1 MADIENPIA
10 LEKSQDSVGQSKAQ
24 ETGEYPPGVME
35 KASEYGVQPSQ
46 WQQYGAQIQ
55 GEYDRIVKLIMK
67 EYKMLDEI
75 EQNEIL
81 LAIQSGD
88 DSALDDVL
96 LHVEAK
102 LADQDRALPS
112 VMNNLKKVAA
122 KNILQLAAEGK
133 LHTNVVAQRDDTLVQ
148 IVDILVG
155 LFRALNQPEQD
166 NVMANIKQGN
176 LAILDSLIH
185 NLPMLGYKTD
195 KVDRNVLKQAF
206 AKKLVELV

>member
-10 LEKSQDSVGQSKAQ
+10 LEKSQDAMGKSQAQ
-24 ETGEYPPGVME
+24 EGGEFPPGVME
-35 KASEYGVQPSQ
+35 KAREYGVQPSQ

-67 EYKMLDEI
+67 EYKMLDDV
-75 EQNEIL
+75 EQKEIL

-96 LHVEAK
+96 LNVEAR
-102 LADQDRALPS
+102 LSDQDRALPS

-133 LHTNVVAQRDDTLVQ
+133 LGHGVVAKRDEAMTQL
-148 IVDILVG
+148 VDILLG

-166 NVMANIKQGN
+166 STMIAIKQGN
-176 LAILDSLIH
+176 LAVLDSLVG

-195 KVDRNVLKQAF
+195 KVDLLVLKQTLAQ
-206 AKKLVELV
+206 KLIELI

>member
-10 LEKSQDSVGQSKAQ
+10 LEKSQDSLGSSKAQ
-24 ETGEYPPGVME
+24 EAGEFPPGVME
-35 KASEYGVQPSQ
+35 KAREYGVQPSQ

-67 EYKMLDEI
+67 EYRMLDEV
-75 EQNEIL
+75 EQKEIL

-96 LHVEAK
+96 LHVEAR
-102 LADQDRALPS
+102 LSDQDRALPS

-133 LHTNVVAQRDDTLVQ
+133 LGKNVVAQRDETLAQ
-148 IVDILVG
+148 MVDILIG

-166 NVMANIKQGN
+166 NILINIKQGN
-176 LAILDSLIH
+176 LVVLDSLLQ

-195 KVDRNVLKQAF
+195 KVDLNVLKQSLAQ
-206 AKKLVELV
+206 KLVELV

>member
-10 LEKSQDSVGQSKAQ
+10 LEKSQDSLGNSKAQ
-24 ETGEYPPGVME
+24 ESGEFPPGVME
-35 KASEYGVQPSQ
+35 KAREYGVQPSQ
-46 WQQYGAQIQ
+46 WQQYGTQIQ

-67 EYKMLDEI
+67 EYKMLDEV

-96 LHVEAK
+96 LHVEAR
-102 LADQDRALPS
+102 LSDQDRALPS

-133 LHTNVVAQRDDTLVQ
+133 LGKNTVAQRDETIAQL
-148 IVDILVG
+148 VDILVG

-166 NVMANIKQGN
+166 SMLINIKQGN
-176 LAILDSLIH
+176 LVVLDSLLQ

-195 KVDRNVLKQAF
+195 KVDMNVLKQTLAQQLIT
-206 AKKLVELV
+206 A

>member
-10 LEKSQDSVGQSKAQ
+10 LEKSQDSLGNSKAQ
-24 ETGEYPPGVME
+24 EGGEFPPGVME
-35 KASEYGVQPSQ
+35 KAREYGVQPSQ
-46 WQQYGAQIQ
+46 WQQYGTQIQ
-55 GEYDRIVKLIMK
+55 NEYDRIVKLIMK
-67 EYKMLDEI
+67 EYKMLDEV
-75 EQNEIL
+75 EQKEIL

-96 LHVEAK
+96 LHVEAR
-102 LADQDRALPS
+102 LSDQDRALPS

-133 LHTNVVAQRDDTLVQ
+133 LGKNSVAQRDETVAQ
-148 IVDILVG
+148 MVDILMG

-166 NVMANIKQGN
+166 AILSNIKQGN
-176 LAILDSLIH
+176 LVALDSLLQ

-195 KVDRNVLKQAF
+195 KVDLNAVKQVLAQR
-206 AKKLVELV
+206 LLEII

>member
-10 LEKSQDSVGQSKAQ
+10 LEKSQDSLGNSKAQ
-24 ETGEYPPGVME
+24 EGGEFPPGVME
-35 KASEYGVQPSQ
+35 KAREYGVQPSQ
-46 WQQYGAQIQ
+46 WQQYGTQIQ

-67 EYKMLDEI
+67 EYKMLDEV

-96 LHVEAK
+96 LHVEAR
-102 LADQDRALPS
+102 LSDQDRALPS

-133 LHTNVVAQRDDTLVQ
+133 LGKNTVAQRDETIAQL
-148 IVDILVG
+148 VDILVG

-166 NVMANIKQGN
+166 SMLINIKQGN
-176 LAILDSLIH
+176 LVVLDSLLQ

-195 KVDRNVLKQAF
+195 KVDMNVLKQTLAQQLIT
-206 AKKLVELV
+206 A

>member
-10 LEKSQDSVGQSKAQ
+10 LEKSQDSLGNSKAQ
-24 ETGEYPPGVME
+24 EGGEFPPGVME
-35 KASEYGVQPSQ
+35 KAREYGVQPSQ
-46 WQQYGAQIQ
+46 WQQYGTQIQ

-67 EYKMLDEI
+67 EYKMLDEV

-96 LHVEAK
+96 LHVEAR
-102 LADQDRALPS
+102 LSDQDRALPS

-133 LHTNVVAQRDDTLVQ
+133 LGKNTVAQRDETLAQ
-148 IVDILVG
+148 MVDILVG

-166 NVMANIKQGN
+166 AILSSIKQGN
-176 LAILDSLIH
+176 LVLLDSLLQ

-195 KVDRNVLKQAF
+195 KVDLNVLKQTLAQQ
-206 AKKLVELV
+206 LLLLN

>member
-10 LEKSQDSVGQSKAQ
+10 LEKSQDSIGQSKAQ
-24 ETGEYPPGVME
+24 EAGEFPPGVIE
-35 KASEYGVQPSQ
+35 KAQEYGVQPSQ
-46 WQQYGAQIQ
+46 WQQYGTQIQ

-67 EYKMLDEI
+67 EYKMLDEV
-75 EQNEIL
+75 EQKEIL

-96 LHVEAK
+96 LHVEAR
-102 LADQDRALPS
+102 LTDQDRALPS

-133 LHTNVVAQRDDTLVQ
+133 LNKNVLAQRDDTLAQ

-166 NVMANIKQGN
+166 SMMVAIKQGN
-176 LAILDSLIH
+176 LGVLDSLIH

-195 KVDRNVLKQAF
+195 KVDSNMLKQAL
-206 AKKLVELV
+206 AKKLLELG